1 MEYNGVDGQR
11 ARMNRLTGILLVV
24 ISAAAFATLG
34 ILGRYAYA
42 DGMDA
47 LTIMAL
53 RFSLSALLMLALLA
67 ARHESLPR
75 GRNLLLLIGMGAIGY
90 VGQAYCYLTAL
101 KYASPGLVALLLYL
115 YPVFVAILSAIWL
128 HEPITR
134 RKALTMGLALVGLAL
149 TVGPAG
155 GQWRGA
161 LLAVAAALIYSV
173 YILVGNRVMRQVP
186 AIQSSA
192 VIFLAA
198 GVVSGLLMAA
208 NGPHGPASPAGW
220 AVIGAMVVIATVV
233 PVTTFL
239 AGLARIGPTN
249 AAMISTLEPL
259 VTVLLAALLLG
270 ETLPP
275 VTLLGGALI
284 LAAVLILA
292 RDQLR
297 QTTSPVPASAA
308 GGGSA
313 ASMEE
318 VARQG
323 GP

>member
-1 MEYNGVDGQR
+1 
-11 ARMNRLTGILLVV
+11 MNRLTGILLVV
-24 ISAAAFATLG
+24 LSAAAFATLG

-53 RFSLSALLMLALLA
+53 RFSLAALVMLILLA
-67 ARHESLPR
+67 ARRESLPR
-75 GRNLLLLIGMGAIGY
+75 GRGLLLLIGMGAIGY
-90 VGQAYCYLTAL
+90 VGQAYCFLTAL

-115 YPVFVAILSAIWL
+115 YPVFVTVLSAVWL
-128 HEPITR
+128 REPITR
-134 RKALTMGLALVGLAL
+134 RRAFTLGLALIGLAL

-161 LLAVAAALIYSV
+161 VLAIPAALIYSV
-173 YILVGNRVMRQVP
+173 YILVGARVMREVS
-186 AIQSSA
+186 AIRSSA
-192 VIFLAA
+192 VIFLSAVA
-198 GVVSGLLMAA
+198 VSFHKKAA
-208 NGPHGPASPAGW
+208 NGPQQPATGMGW
-220 AVIGAMVVIATVV
+220 AVIAAMVGIATVV
-233 PVTTFL
+233 PVVAFL
-239 AGLARIGPTN
+239 AGMARIGPTS

-292 RDQLR
+292 RDELR
-297 QTTSPVPASAA
+297 QTASPAPAPEP
-308 GGGSA
+308 GGGLA
-313 ASMEE
+313 PGVEQ

-323 GP
+323 DH